1 MRSWISL
8 CLVAAVL
15 TSACGTTKSQKEDN
29 SPDPVDH
36 EYNPQD
42 EFRSR
47 NLTPTDKTSE
57 NVLLVDATVWTAN
70 GEVIE
75 DGDVWLRDGKIIAVG
90 KDLEAVDAEVI
101 DADGK
106 YVTPGLIDTHSH
118 LGVYP
123 SPGVEAHADGNEA
136 TSPTTP
142 QVDALHSVWPQDPGF
157 YRALAGGVTS
167 LQILPGSANLVG
179 GSTVTLAL
187 HPGVSSRAMLFEG
200 APRGIKM
207 ACGENP
213 KRVYGRRGVLP
224 STRMGNNAGLRAA
237 LQKAREALDAQE
249 KYEAAMGEWLAKE
262 DRKPTEE
269 PKPPARDFGTETLMA
284 VLEGKSLVHL
294 HCYRADEM
302 VQMLEIADDFGF
314 RIRSFHHA
322 VEAYKIRDLLAKWD
336 VSVSTWADW
345 WGFKIEAHDAI
356 VENAGLLEDAGARPI
371 IHSDS
376 SVGIQRLN
384 QEAAK
389 ALWAAK
395 HAGLEIEKQDA
406 LRWITVNAAW
416 ALGID
421 DVTGTLEE
429 GKRADVVIW
438 SADPFS
444 VYAEAEKV
452 WVEGIREYDVE
463 RDRNWSDFEVY
474 QLPEGKR

>member
-1 MRSWISL
+1 MNRITSL
-8 CLVAAVL
+8 IVVASLALVA
-15 TSACGTTKSQKEDN
+15 CTTARSEEKKDQT
-29 SPDPVDH
+29 DPVPYDH
-36 EYNPQD
+36 NPQAD
-42 EFRSR
+42 YRSR
-47 NLTPTDKTSE
+47 DLVPTESTPE
-57 NVLLVDATVWTAN
+57 NVLIKDATVYTAT

-75 DGDVWLRDGKIIAVG
+75 DGDVWLRDGKIVAVG
-90 KDLEAVDAEVI
+90 KEVEAVDAEVI
-101 DADGK
+101 DAKGK

-123 SPGVEAHADGNEA
+123 SPGVAAHADGNEA

-157 YRALAGGVTS
+157 YTALAGGVTS

-179 GSTVTLAL
+179 GSTVTLQL
-187 HPGVSSRAMLFEG
+187 HPGISARAMVFEE

-213 KRVYGRRGVLP
+213 KRVYGSKGAAP
-224 STRMGNNAGLRAA
+224 STRMGSNAGFRAA
-237 LQKAREALDAQE
+237 LHKAKEALEAQRR
-249 KYEAAMGEWLAKE
+249 YELAMGEWLAS
-262 DRKPTEE
+262 EE
-269 PKPPARDFGTETLMA
+269 KKQSERPQEPARDPGTETLMA
-284 VLEGKSLVHL
+284 VLEGKTLVHV

-302 VQMLEIADDFGF
+302 IQILEIADDFGF
-314 RIRSFHHA
+314 KVRSFHHA
-322 VEAYKIRDLLAKWD
+322 VEAYKIRDILAKWE

-356 VENAGLLEDAGARPI
+356 VESAGLLEEAGGRPI

-389 ALWAAK
+389 AFWAAR
-395 HAGLEIEKQDA
+395 HAGIEIDRQEA
-406 LRWITVNAAW
+406 LRWITVNPAW

-421 DVTGTLEE
+421 EITGSLVE
-429 GKRADVVIW
+429 GKRADVVVW
-438 SADPFS
+438 SAEPFS
-444 VYAEAEKV
+444 VYAKAEQV
-452 WVEGIREYDVE
+452 WVEGVREFDTN

-474 QLPEGKR
+474 QLPEGNR